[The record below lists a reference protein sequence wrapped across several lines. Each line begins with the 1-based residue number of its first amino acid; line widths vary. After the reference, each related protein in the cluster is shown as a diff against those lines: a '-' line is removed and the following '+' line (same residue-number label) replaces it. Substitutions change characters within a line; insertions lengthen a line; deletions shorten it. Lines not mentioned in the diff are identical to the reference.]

1 MTMNHLAALQ
11 AQRPPPAWLPIW
23 FHAAVTGPEPVPP
36 LPPEVEP
43 PPAERSP
50 ETPPE
55 IREPDQPG
63 VNSPIRFTPIH
74 FNPIASLTPRNLP

>member
-11 AQRPPPAWLPIW
+11 AQRPPLARRPIW
-23 FHAAVTGPEPVPP
+23 FHVAVPGPEPVPP
-36 LPPEVEP
+36 LPPEFEP

-50 ETPPE
+50 EIPPE

-63 VNSPIRFTPIH
+63 VNSPISFTPYI
-74 FNPIASLTPRNLP
+74 STPLRH